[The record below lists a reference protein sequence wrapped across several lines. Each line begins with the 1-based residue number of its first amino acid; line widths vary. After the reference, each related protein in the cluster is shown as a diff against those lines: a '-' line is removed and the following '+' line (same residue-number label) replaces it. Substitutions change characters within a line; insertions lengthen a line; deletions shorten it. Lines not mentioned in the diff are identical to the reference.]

1 MDTSIIDIE
10 IGLQI
15 EPNSLL
21 HLKASKS
28 SSPSNSCIIQFH
40 FPCREKTFAR
50 SLQVL
55 LSPYF
60 ASWSPQIEI
69 IEDEVVVFLPVS
81 QHSIT
86 EEFEIELG
94 LGMKIEGL
102 KKNFLND
109 LLESAKLNIR
119 CKDFNQLARAAG
131 IEELYVQS
139 GKLTLSI
146 DPEDVPAEF
155 LEYYRKELE
164 KYLKYFEVLDA
175 VRPFLR
181 ETCIKIDGVVGPLTV
196 IGEIRY

>member
-1 MDTSIIDIE
+1 
-10 IGLQI
+10 
-15 EPNSLL
+15 
-21 HLKASKS
+21 
-28 SSPSNSCIIQFH
+28 
-40 FPCREKTFAR
+40 
-50 SLQVL
+50 
-55 LSPYF
+55 
-60 ASWSPQIEI
+60 
-69 IEDEVVVFLPVS
+69 
-81 QHSIT
+81 
-86 EEFEIELG
+86 
-94 LGMKIEGL
+94 MKIEGL